1 MSIDDL
7 IDVHSTAIRRREAV
21 SRYDFA
27 PTGAGDDAVKLTRFK
42 SKAYMDDYINPP
54 EALKAEEEEQKKLQE
69 AATKAFPERPEK
81 DVLLFLIDHAPL
93 KPWQRDVLEIVRD
106 EAYYFAPQGQTK
118 ILNEGWAS
126 FWHSTI
132 MTEKALQPWECV
144 DYADHH
150 SGTMAMSGGRLNPYK
165 IGIELLRDIEHRW
178 NTGQFGKDW
187 DECDDLNVKRK
198 WNKDLGLG
206 RQKVFEVRRVHNDI
220 TFIDNFLTPEFC
232 IRHKLFTFAWQ
243 EQAGQYYIA
252 SRDFEEIKRQLLF
265 SLTNRGKP
273 WIYVTDGNFRNRGEL
288 LLKHEQAGVDLK
300 IKEAQDTLANLQF
313 LWGRPV
319 HLQTVVDDKP
329 ALWSFDGGEH
339 TSKTLGD
346 ADDARRRPA

>member
-1 MSIDDL
+1 
-7 IDVHSTAIRRREAV
+7 
-21 SRYDFA
+21 
-27 PTGAGDDAVKLTRFK
+27 
-42 SKAYMDDYINPP
+42 
-54 EALKAEEEEQKKLQE
+54 
-69 AATKAFPERPEK
+69 
-81 DVLLFLIDHAPL
+81 
-93 KPWQRDVLEIVRD
+93 
-106 EAYYFAPQGQTK
+106 
-118 ILNEGWAS
+118 LNEGWAS

-187 DECDDLNVKRK
+187 DDCDDLNVKRK

-252 SRDFEEIKRQLLF
+252 SRDFDEIKQQLLF

-273 WIYVTDGNFRNRGEL
+273 WIYVVDGNYRNRGEL
-288 LLKHEQAGVDLK
+288 LLRHEYGGVDLK
-300 IKEAQDTLANLQF
+300 IKEAHDTLANLQF

-319 HLQTVVDDKP
+319 HVQTVVDDKP
-329 ALWSFDGGEH
+329 TLWSFDGSDH
-339 TSKTLGD
+339 SSKTLGD
-346 ADDARRRPA
+346 ADDAKRRPS